1 MRRLDVD
8 CTYLCGMLFL
18 SEDKTKQPER
28 TDKMVKEIIEKLKK
42 ENGID
47 EENIRR
53 ALFNFIIPDRVPV
66 PFAVLEMARKKMNL
80 SSIGVFLT
88 AWMLEYYLLED
99 EADKI
104 EIRENEFVIRDY
116 SLKDFGIKP
125 GDIVLYNPEKTDETV
140 YFSAVDIDGCVFPAD
155 LNDDEEDPDKYC
167 VCTNGAYFDFTV
179 YKKKVNVLGEIIG
192 WRKADET
199 KYRPFIEE

>member
-1 MRRLDVD
+1 
-8 CTYLCGMLFL
+8 
-18 SEDKTKQPER
+18 
-28 TDKMVKEIIEKLKK
+28 MVKEIIEKLKK

-53 ALFNFIIPDRVPV
+53 ALFNFIIPERVPV

-80 SSIGVFLT
+80 SSIGDFLT
-88 AWMLEYYLLED
+88 TWMLEYYLLED
-99 EADKI
+99 EAEKI

-125 GDIVLYNPEKTDETV
+125 GDIVLYNPERTDETV
-140 YFSAVDIDGCVFPAD
+140 YFSAVEIDGCIFPAD
-155 LNDDEEDPDKYC
+155 LNEDEEDPDKYC

-179 YKKKVNVLGEIIG
+179 YKKKVKVLGEICA

-199 KYRPFIEE
+199 EYRPFIEE